1 MGTFKRPIVGPSQK
15 GSHVDFN
22 RAGQYSSRALQE
34 VLRHL
39 AGNRSGVLGSSSL
52 LIAAA
57 GAGNF
62 DVVAQPG
69 IAFQHDATGLGADE
83 SPYRVIEL
91 VANTPISMGGAPPAA
106 GTYYV
111 HVRWGSADG
120 QSEVRESRAAP
131 GAPFVPGAVNTAR
144 QSAPVFLVDA
154 ASVVAGYLLLAEV
167 VVPGGAADST
177 AYTITDRRRT
187 VGTPDFVYQPLIPI
201 GMTGGI
207 EVVPLWPGRIAAV
220 ANGTVQWIVT
230 GMESHY
236 PVEVTVW
243 GHIAG
248 GAAECQV
255 TMVVVNLSTGAAR
268 VTDTKY
274 MVLDAGMAGIT
285 VTRDIETPLTL
296 DQTQWVVE
304 LGFNAGGGR
313 LDVAGA
319 VAKYARRF

>member
-1 MGTFKRPIVGPSQK
+1 MGTFKRPIVQNLQRIEAT
-15 GSHVDFN
+15 DFN

-120 QSEVRESRAAP
+120 QSELRDKRP
-131 GAPFVPGAVNTAR
+131 
-144 QSAPVFLVDA
+144 
-154 ASVVAGYLLLAEV
+154 VAG
-167 VVPGGAADST
+167 
-177 AYTITDRRRT
+177 
-187 VGTPDFVYQPLIPI
+187 
-201 GMTGGI
+201 
-207 EVVPLWPGRIAAV
+207 
-220 ANGTVQWIVT
+220 
-230 GMESHY
+230 
-236 PVEVTVW
+236 
-243 GHIAG
+243 
-248 GAAECQV
+248 
-255 TMVVVNLSTGAAR
+255 
-268 VTDTKY
+268 
-274 MVLDAGMAGIT
+274 
-285 VTRDIETPLTL
+285 
-296 DQTQWVVE
+296 
-304 LGFNAGGGR
+304 
-313 LDVAGA
+313 
-319 VAKYARRF
+319 

>member
-1 MGTFKRPIVGPSQK
+1 
-15 GSHVDFN
+15 
-22 RAGQYSSRALQE
+22 
-34 VLRHL
+34 
-39 AGNRSGVLGSSSL
+39 
-52 LIAAA
+52 
-57 GAGNF
+57 
-62 DVVAQPG
+62 
-69 IAFQHDATGLGADE
+69 
-83 SPYRVIEL
+83 
-91 VANTPISMGGAPPAA
+91 
-106 GTYYV
+106 
-111 HVRWGSADG
+111 
-120 QSEVRESRAAP
+120 
-131 GAPFVPGAVNTAR
+131 
-144 QSAPVFLVDA
+144 
-154 ASVVAGYLLLAEV
+154 
-167 VVPGGAADST
+167 
-177 AYTITDRRRT
+177 
-187 VGTPDFVYQPLIPI
+187 
-201 GMTGGI
+201 MTGGI